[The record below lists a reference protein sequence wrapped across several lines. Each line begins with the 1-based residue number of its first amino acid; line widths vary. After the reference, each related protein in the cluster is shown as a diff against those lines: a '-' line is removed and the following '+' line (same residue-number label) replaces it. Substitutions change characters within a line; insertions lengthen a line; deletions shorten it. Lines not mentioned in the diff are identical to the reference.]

1 LIVDHVALI
10 GEREVRGDE
19 PGGATEFAVTFGDG
33 PQGGAVVQ
41 SRYRAGRLVS
51 KADSGELETAAL

>member
-19 PGGATEFAVTFGDG
+19 PGGATEFAVTFGDVHKAA
-33 PQGGAVVQ
+33 PWFSPDTALGAM
-41 SRYRAGRLVS
+41 RP
-51 KADSGELETAAL
+51 KPTAVN